1 MKLDQ
6 CISCHGTELHQVSMT
21 SGMWAVGLKGGSF
34 ESAAPVKCSVC
45 LSCGFI
51 APYVDEMTTRTVRL
65 WKKAAER
72 KAERK
77 RKDGGK

>member
-6 CISCHGTELHQVSMT
+6 CIACHGTELHQVSMT
-21 SGMWAVGLKGGSF
+21 AGMWTVGLKGGSF
-34 ESAAPVKCSVC
+34 ESAPVKCSVC
-45 LSCGFI
+45 LSCGFV
-51 APYVDEMTTRTVRL
+51 AHYVDGMSTRTVRL

-72 KAERK
+72 K